1 MSIEIVKGFPVDADG
16 RVRGEFTHNPS
27 SLRLSMRDAFK
38 AKVDELES
46 LVQRLQ
52 VIGPDRVVEPSSNP
66 CKLAEARSERDTL
79 KEKVEQ
85 VYMAGRWSA
94 PGVSSEEAVR
104 LWTELRDEAGIKPGT
119 ATQAGVGEVN
129 NIPTRIE
136 CLEEQAQTLRRIG
149 ADQRV
154 IDLVDQLLHEAK
166 GDQ

>member
-66 CKLAEARSERDTL
+66 CKLSEPVSDAYTL
-79 KEKVEQ
+79 SRKLL
-85 VYMAGRWSA
+85 GR
-94 PGVSSEEAVR
+94 
-104 LWTELRDEAGIKPGT
+104 T
-119 ATQAGVGEVN
+119 
-129 NIPTRIE
+129 
-136 CLEEQAQTLRRIG
+136 LE
-149 ADQRV
+149 
-154 IDLVDQLLHEAK
+154 

>member
-66 CKLAEARSERDTL
+66 CKLAEARCETCAFKEEKLSAALNGQILCGRTRTVETL
-79 KEKVEQ
+79 PHGCRAHQPK
-85 VYMAGRWSA
+85 
-94 PGVSSEEAVR
+94 
-104 LWTELRDEAGIKPGT
+104 
-119 ATQAGVGEVN
+119 
-129 NIPTRIE
+129 
-136 CLEEQAQTLRRIG
+136 EQA
-149 ADQRV
+149 
-154 IDLVDQLLHEAK
+154 
-166 GDQ
+166 